1 MADCPNLSNCGFM
14 KKYCDAKSLVCQ
26 GFITMYCKGEKQ
38 AQCQRKQYKLT
49 HGAPPPDNMMPSGQM
64 IAA

>member
-1 MADCPNLSNCGFM
+1 M

-38 AQCQRKQYKLT
+38 AQCQRKQYKAT
-49 HGAPPPDNMMPSGQM
+49 HGTPPPDNMMPSGQM